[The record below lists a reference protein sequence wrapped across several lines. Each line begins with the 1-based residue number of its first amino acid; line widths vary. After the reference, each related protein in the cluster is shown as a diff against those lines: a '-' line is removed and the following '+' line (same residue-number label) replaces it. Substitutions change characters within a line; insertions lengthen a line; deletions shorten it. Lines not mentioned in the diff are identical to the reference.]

1 MYAIEVLH
9 PLKGWTR
16 LGGRYKTKAVARTWH
31 RFIKGAWHQL
41 PLRTVEI
48 EDTHRKESQK

>member
-9 PLKGWTR
+9 PAKGWTR
-16 LGGRYKTKAVARTWH
+16 LAARYRTKAVARTWY
-31 RFIKGAWHQL
+31 RFIKRAWHGL

-48 EDTHRKESQK
+48 G